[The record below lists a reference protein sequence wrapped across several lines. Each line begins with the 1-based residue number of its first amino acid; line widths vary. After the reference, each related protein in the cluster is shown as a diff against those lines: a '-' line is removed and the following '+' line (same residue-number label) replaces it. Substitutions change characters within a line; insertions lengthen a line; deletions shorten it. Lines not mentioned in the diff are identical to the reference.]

1 MSEVDVIDL
10 LRPCETVRLYYIFG
24 DQGDSGDV
32 QPVTVR
38 ITQAVVYGPWVARS
52 PSVVTDEIQT
62 ELKQEYSDD
71 VSSFGS
77 KVAQRLLPDAENYSL
92 PYPGSYWHVYV
103 VHNDNL
109 ALSLGGV
116 RCIRS

>member
-1 MSEVDVIDL
+1 MTL
-10 LRPCETVRLYYIFG
+10 
-24 DQGDSGDV
+24 
-32 QPVTVR
+32 
-38 ITQAVVYGPWVARS
+38 
-52 PSVVTDEIQT
+52 
-62 ELKQEYSDD
+62 
-71 VSSFGS
+71 SSFGS